1 MKTIGEKKLTPGLF
15 LLAIPYFLLATAM
28 YYFHE
33 QTIYLGVHVLYKMV
47 FAVLIAGLSFVVF
60 LMKTD
65 LGRAKNLGKYF
76 MLLILPH
83 LVVLLVTVPLWV
95 FRMSPMEVI
104 RRGAFA
110 QIYCIAIILA
120 GTGILYVFGKKGLW
134 LNLFAMLAANLI
146 TIAGAIRQTGLGEYL
161 KEFFA
166 LVRSFGKENGAGISA
181 AEINELTFALGLY
194 LLFLLLEWKTLR
206 KTKIFF
212 PMLVLTAFC
221 YFSGFKRIGA
231 FAVLL
236 CLAAS
241 LLLSAL
247 TAGKERRKGWLL
259 FFSAAVVLVAFL
271 YLVVVREGLFDFLEK
286 HFDLNTMGRKTLN
299 SLVGQ
304 YYKIAPDYLGQGA
317 GFVSRLFSN
326 ELIGTSTVRA
336 LHNDILALYIDI
348 GFWGFWLWMTVFMP
362 LRVMFVSKWQSVRGG
377 IVCACLCLFVLVT
390 AFTDNTIYYVYVIGT
405 VSLLTMSGS
414 YREPVPGKGGA
425 G

>member
-1 MKTIGEKKLTPGLF
+1 MKTMGEKPLTPGL
-15 LLAIPYFLLATAM
+15 LWLAIPYFLLATAM

-33 QTIYLGVHVLYKMV
+33 QTVYLGVHVLYKMV

-134 LNLFAMLAANLI
+134 LNLFAMLTANLI

-161 KEFFA
+161 KQFVA

-194 LLFLLLEWKTLR
+194 LLFLLLELLKKLHR
-206 KTKIFF
+206 GERI
-212 PMLVLTAFC
+212 PALLYLVLGAAAVTGCLCSTLGTLLICMAIGLCGVLGAFC
-221 YFSGFKRIGA
+221 YKRAGI
-231 FAVLL
+231 LL
-236 CLAAS
+236 PLMACCIPCGVY
-241 LLLSAL
+241 AL
-247 TAGKERRKGWLL
+247 
-259 FFSAAVVLVAFL
+259 
-271 YLVVVREGLFDFLEK
+271 
-286 HFDLNTMGRKTLN
+286 
-299 SLVGQ
+299 
-304 YYKIAPDYLGQGA
+304 
-317 GFVSRLFSN
+317 
-326 ELIGTSTVRA
+326 
-336 LHNDILALYIDI
+336 LYI
-348 GFWGFWLWMTVFMP
+348 
-362 LRVMFVSKWQSVRGG
+362 
-377 IVCACLCLFVLVT
+377 VL
-390 AFTDNTIYYVYVIGT
+390 
-405 VSLLTMSGS
+405 
-414 YREPVPGKGGA
+414 K
-425 G
+425 